1 MAYGVR
7 KPREAVSL
15 QETSTGKS
23 NRSKTQKLGRLK
35 TIIPLP
41 KEPLVKTGFPASV
54 LMLLM
59 LGIIAFLPPY

>member
-1 MAYGVR
+1 MQAPTLAALQHHRALDVAYGVR
-7 KPREAVSL
+7 E
-15 QETSTGKS
+15 QQKS
-23 NRSKTQKLGRLK
+23 VRLK

-41 KEPLVKTGFPASV
+41 KEPLVKTGFPASI